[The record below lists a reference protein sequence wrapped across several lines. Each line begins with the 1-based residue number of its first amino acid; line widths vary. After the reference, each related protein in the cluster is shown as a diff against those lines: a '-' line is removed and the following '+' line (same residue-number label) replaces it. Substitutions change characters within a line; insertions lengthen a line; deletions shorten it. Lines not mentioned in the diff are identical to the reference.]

1 MSSIAWSIR
10 GFLGLHY
17 PLWNRHCPNKGLYSY
32 SPLGAYSCHF
42 FLVPWACWPCW
53 PIGPITSFLGL
64 SQPTYFI
71 FISYSPMGLLT
82 VIPVMLAHWACYL
95 FIGLP
100 RPACFIFTSYP
111 SHGPAGCHSCHSNP
125 LSLLPLFLDFLDP
138 VTSSLL
144 LILPIGLLV
153 VISAMLAI
161 GFTNLLLPFLFLF
174 HSISLI
180 VGLLLLLDLS

>member
-1 MSSIAWSIR
+1 
-10 GFLGLHY
+10 
-17 PLWNRHCPNKGLYSY
+17 
-32 SPLGAYSCHF
+32 
-42 FLVPWACWPCW
+42 
-53 PIGPITSFLGL
+53 
-64 SQPTYFI
+64 
-71 FISYSPMGLLT
+71 
-82 VIPVMLAHWACYL
+82 MLAHWAHYL
-95 FIGLP
+95 FPWAFSAHLFHFYLLFFPWAYWLLFLLCKPIGLATSFLGLP

-125 LSLLPLFLDFLDP
+125 LSLLPLFLDFPDP

-180 VGLLLLLDLS
+180 VGLLLLLDFSSKVDINTFLFNTTNN